1 MRLRS
6 LFLGISLV
14 LASMLFACTSATPR
28 PAELI
33 RKLIRDVIQPQP
45 GEVVLVM
52 TDLPHGNQADNE
64 PWRSRRE
71 MAGEWRAAFES
82 LADEMG
88 LEVLPVLSYPATGNH
103 NSQLPE
109 TGEMGGKQ
117 VQLGEILP
125 GANIV
130 VALTEFSA
138 TAPLIEYSQLLP
150 AFRAVSM
157 PMVHA
162 GMMKTAMAADYLEV
176 ARKCNLLQKAL
187 DGATR
192 AELVFSTGDELTIDL
207 RHRIAKLDDGQLPA
221 DKKEERVINL
231 PSGEVY
237 IAPYEG
243 ELPGQPS
250 LTMGVIPVIFNGEL
264 LTVEV
269 QNNHLDDISGD
280 KPTAI
285 SEMQRWLNT
294 DDARHDLAE
303 LGLGCNDQAIVTGN
317 MLEDEKVLG
326 VHLAFGRSDHIGG
339 VVGADDFSD
348 PDHVVHLDVVYPF
361 NSDLFVEQMVLVK
374 EDGTREALIEE
385 GAYTIF
391 PR

>member
-1 MRLRS
+1 MRLIP
-6 LFLGISLV
+6 LFLGMSLV
-14 LASMLFACTSATPR
+14 LASMLLACTSATPR

-33 RKLIRDVIQPQP
+33 RNLIQDVIQPQP

-52 TDLPHGNQADNE
+52 TDFPHGNQADNDL
-64 PWRSRRE
+64 WRSRRD
-71 MAGEWRAAFES
+71 MADDWQAAFES
-82 LADEMG
+82 LADEID
-88 LEVLPVLSYPATGNH
+88 LEVLPMLSYPATGNH

-109 TGEMGGKQ
+109 TGEMVGKQ
-117 VQLGEILP
+117 VPLEEILP

-138 TAPLIEYSQLLP
+138 TAPLNKYSQLLP

-162 GMMKTAMAADYLEV
+162 GMMKTAMAADYQEV
-176 ARKCNLLQKAL
+176 ARKCNLLLKAI
-187 DGATR
+187 DGATG
-192 AELVFSTGDELTIDL
+192 AELVFSTGEELIIDL
-207 RHRIAKLDDGQLPA
+207 RHRKARVDDGQLPA
-221 DKKEERVINL
+221 DKKGERVINL

-250 LTMGVIPVIFNGEL
+250 LTMGVLPVIFNGEL

-280 KPTAI
+280 KPTAV
-285 SEMQRWLNT
+285 SDMQMWLNK
-294 DDARHDLAE
+294 DDARRNLAE

-317 MLEDEKVLG
+317 VLEDEKVLG

-339 VVGADDFSD
+339 VVGADDFSN

-361 NSDLFVEQMVLVK
+361 NSDLYVEQLVLIK
-374 EDGTREALIEE
+374 EDGTRETLIQ
-385 GAYTIF
+385 GGGYTIF